1 MKLFN
6 VEYNPLENEGIY
18 ALSVVKNPAMQSN
31 WITLSENKTLK
42 LATVDKERRIL
53 MGVALIPNKPI
64 YRKDTNGEYNIIF
77 SSNTVEQAAH
87 DFVKRGNTNN
97 STLEHEIDLGSDAVS
112 VVESWIIADDVND
125 KTRKYGLNEP
135 VGSWAVMMK
144 VHDDATWEK
153 AKNGEILGFSIDAMF
168 NLNEITKKV
177 NMSETKKSSNWTKL
191 AAYIASL
198 ASEDEQETAVK
209 LMSVMTADGNL
220 EIMYDVE
227 ALEVGSTVF
236 IENEGERVPLP
247 VGDYPLEDGTT
258 LVIAE
263 EGVAGEIVQTAAEEI
278 PEVETDL
285 ADAEMDKFVEML
297 DKALGLKELKANSE
311 IIKTELAAIKLEN
324 EILKSQLVEFG
335 KTPATTKV
343 TIKKAEQKIDLS
355 LLKTKQERLF
365 AQFQNKN

>member
-1 MKLFN
+1 MKLYN

-31 WITLSENKTLK
+31 WITLSENQSIK
-42 LATVDKERRIL
+42 LATVDAERRIL
-53 MGVALIPNKPI
+53 MGIALIPNKPI
-64 YRKDTNGEYNIIF
+64 YRKDMSGEYNIIF
-77 SSNTVEQAAH
+77 SSKTVEQAAH

-97 STLEHEIDLGSDAVS
+97 STLEHEIDLGSEAVS
-112 VVESWIIADDVND
+112 VVESWIVEDDVND
-125 KTRKYGLNEP
+125 KSRKYGFKEP

-191 AAYIASL
+191 AAYIATF
-198 ASEDEQETAVK
+198 ANEDEQETAVK
-209 LMSVMTADGNL
+209 LESVTTADGVEVMYEGETL
-220 EIMYDVE
+220 ESGV
-227 ALEVGSTVF
+227 AVF

-247 VGDYPLEDGTT
+247 VGEYVLESGQT
-258 LVIAE
+258 LVISE
-263 EGVAGEIVQTAAEEI
+263 EGITAEIKDAEAVE
-278 PEVETDL
+278 EVPAEL
-285 ADAEMDKFVEML
+285 ADAEMEKFVEML

-311 IIKTELAAIKLEN
+311 SLKTELASIKADN
-324 EILKSQLVEFG
+324 VALKAQIVEFG

-365 AQFQNKN
+365 AHFQNNN